1 MIKSATKKVAHI
13 MMGLPGCGKSTQ
25 VDKLVGDIPGLQ
37 IIGYDSI
44 RAALGVNGHDSKRY
58 NQAIEPTVKY
68 IVENMKLAH
77 VAAGLPIV
85 LDDTHTHPANL
96 EQQMDFFCKRGY
108 DTHVWHFRVPATVC
122 KKSRPCIPD
131 AVYNR
136 MQAQL
141 QDSFVSLYSYESMK
155 LITVHCIER

>member
-44 RAALGVNGHDSKRY
+44 RAALGVNGHDSNSY
-58 NQAIEPTVKY
+58 NPAIEPTVRY

-77 VAAGLPIV
+77 TSAGLPVV
-85 LDDTHTHPANL
+85 LDDTFTHPVNI

-108 DTHVWHFRVPATVC
+108 DVHVWLFHVPIAAC
-122 KKSRPCIPD
+122 RESRPCIPD
-131 AVYNR
+131 TVYNR
-136 MQAQL
+136 MQMQL
-141 QDSFVSLYSYESMK
+141 QDSVVSVYSYEAMK
-155 LITVHCIER
+155 LVTVHNVKR